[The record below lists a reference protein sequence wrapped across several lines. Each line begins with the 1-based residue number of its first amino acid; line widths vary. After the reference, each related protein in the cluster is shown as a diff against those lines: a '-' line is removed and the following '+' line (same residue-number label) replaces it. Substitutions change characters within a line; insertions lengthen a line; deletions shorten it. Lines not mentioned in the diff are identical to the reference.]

1 MNKFII
7 TAGLSIMVLAPSATL
22 QAGTAIKENVAAA
35 KTIAAK
41 CQNHDS
47 SCVKKASGLKLEGI
61 DGEAKDG
68 KARKSPK
75 KNAELKAKKEPQNTT
90 DMFLKLEGIDGES

>member
-1 MNKFII
+1 MSKFII
-7 TAGLSIMVLAPSATL
+7 TAGLSIMMLATSATL
-22 QAGTAIKENVAAA
+22 QAGSATKENLAAA
-35 KTIAAK
+35 KTIAGK

-90 DMFLKLEGIDGES
+90 DMFLKLEGIDGE